1 MCGFK
6 FDETKVPNGGCANCG
21 KHCSNTVHC
30 PNCGYANSLDFEEEC
45 AFIKKLKDKFNS
57 KKASH

>member
-1 MCGFK
+1 M
-6 FDETKVPNGGCANCG
+6 VILWNVGC
-21 KHCSNTVHC
+21 VC
-30 PNCGYANSLDFEEEC
+30 PNCGYANSLDFEEEF

>member
-6 FDETKVPNGGCANCG
+6 FDETKVSNGGCANCG

-30 PNCGYANSLDFEEEC
+30 PNCGYANSLDFEEEF